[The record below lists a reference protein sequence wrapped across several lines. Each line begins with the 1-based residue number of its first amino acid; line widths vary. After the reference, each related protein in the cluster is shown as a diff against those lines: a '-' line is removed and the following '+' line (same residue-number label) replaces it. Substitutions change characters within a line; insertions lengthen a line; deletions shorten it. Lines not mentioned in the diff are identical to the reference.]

1 MSERHQRLWTL
12 YSRSD
17 LVLSYSVNWTLCG
30 TFLTVWK
37 SRNWLQKGG
46 NNPCQL
52 QILFKIKICDSCW
65 SMEYPRSRPQCCY
78 QILNID
84 GNMYLLADKPWTAS
98 ISIINIK
105 CKCQYVFCLQINHGG
120 RHGHWAGRSF
130 CGTRTEDSEWILRY
144 PGRLIS
150 ISFTPI
156 SFSKLPYE
164 LFNSWNSKS

>member
-1 MSERHQRLWTL
+1 MATSTPVYTGAIYCCPIL
-12 YSRSD
+12 
-17 LVLSYSVNWTLCG
+17 WTLCG
-30 TFLTVWK
+30 TFLTFWK
-37 SRNWLQKGG
+37 SRNWLQKVFLSD
-46 NNPCQL
+46 NPWHL

-65 SMEYPRSRPQCCY
+65 SMAYPRSRPQCCY

-84 GNMYLLADKPWTAS
+84 GNMYLLADKPWWEAWTAS
-98 ISIINIK
+98 ISIWNIK

-150 ISFTPI
+150 ISSTPI
-156 SFSKLPYE
+156 SFSKPPYK
-164 LFNSWNSKS
+164 LSNSFN